1 MAKSGNAAGSGLA
14 EMVPSPPRKLQER
27 PGSQITSSSALTD
40 SKSAGTKREPEFNI
54 RVRETV
60 DVVSRK
66 LTCVEAMLDPAVPMY
81 CNPENTEPA
90 VVEML
95 TDNSDNA
102 VVSTLKM
109 PVTLPP
115 SPRTGTET
123 SHVIV
128 AALTGPTCVSV
139 SDAPH
144 GGHRQK
150 ISQIILAPENARHGV
165 NTRIFRLVRQWPL
178 DQAFSHAVCHCP
190 LWVKSGHVR
199 CNSACPLCRRKRTF
213 AGADGRHSTGWPSA
227 GWCRASKVWQFCS
240 ITFCVVRRYFSLQL
254 SEMPTSPGTPPVQ
267 STI

>member
-139 SDAPH
+139 SDAPTAAIA
-144 GGHRQK
+144 RK
-150 ISQIILAPENARHGV
+150 FLRVILAPENARHGV
-165 NTRIFRLVRQWPL
+165 NTCIFRLVRQWPL
-178 DQAFSHAVCHCP
+178 DQAFSHAAVM
-190 LWVKSGHVR
+190 
-199 CNSACPLCRRKRTF
+199 SALGQKRTCAVQLGMSALPPKADIRGRGWTPLDRLALRRMVQGFQGMAILLDNVLRRPALFF
-213 AGADGRHSTGWPSA
+213 A
-227 GWCRASKVWQFCS
+227 
-240 ITFCVVRRYFSLQL
+240 
-254 SEMPTSPGTPPVQ
+254 PTE
-267 STI
+267 